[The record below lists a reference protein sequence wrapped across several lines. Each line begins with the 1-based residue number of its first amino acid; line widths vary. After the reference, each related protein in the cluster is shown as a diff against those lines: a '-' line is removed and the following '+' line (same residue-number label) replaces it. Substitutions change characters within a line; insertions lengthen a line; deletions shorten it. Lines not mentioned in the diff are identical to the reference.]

1 MHLVPHIPESKCAWL
16 VLSQRFPAA
25 KPSAGHIT
33 AGQQC
38 PHDGEADLR
47 PMALLCF
54 GSNTCPLS
62 VLMSRLHPKPPQST
76 DKGPSGYVEV
86 FWSVLH
92 KHSKSISVLEITI
105 ETGCQLGAGAR
116 IPDVSLEKMLMCLA
130 QHTELPPS
138 LPPSTPGPIPSLLLA
153 TGGWREGF
161 LLPAMTQKTP
171 NHFLPKQMRH
181 RGSIPN
187 KRAKNGNSYLDISV

>member
-1 MHLVPHIPESKCAWL
+1 MHLVPHIPERKCAWL

-38 PHDGEADLR
+38 PDEGEADLR

-62 VLMSRLHPKPPQST
+62 VLMSRLHPKPPQTT

-105 ETGCQLGAGAR
+105 ETGCQLSAGAR

-138 LPPSTPGPIPSLLLA
+138 LDSWANSLSPFGHRRMEGGFPTPCSDTEDTKPFSTKANETSRLHS
-153 TGGWREGF
+153 
-161 LLPAMTQKTP
+161 K
-171 NHFLPKQMRH
+171 
-181 RGSIPN
+181 
-187 KRAKNGNSYLDISV
+187 